1 MVSLELAL
9 GVLGYLLPWEAQR
22 EGASRPVP
30 RCVCTQPC
38 SEVPAERSPESND
51 KTASFNF

>member
-22 EGASRPVP
+22 EGASCPAP